1 MRTVTKKDEI
11 CVTAAGSLSPKI
23 AYAAKVLAE
32 LSEPTIVIKGT
43 GNSLSKVVTA
53 AEIVTRRFK
62 GLRQVVNLDDIEFVN
77 KREPLEEGLDK
88 IVEKRNTPTSRFGR
102 GSSGRCQL
110 PGWCRRP
117 SPRAPSARPAPAASP
132 RSWIPPSPVSFK
144 HGSAARPSV
153 AGASRWLS
161 YRLFRP
167 SSECAPSAARPA
179 ALQEAVP
186 ASLRVPA
193 DPVRASENNE
203 RWRQPYEDIERM

>member
-1 MRTVTKKDEI
+1 MRTVTEKDEI
-11 CVTAAGSLSPKI
+11 CVTAAGSLSPNI
-23 AYAAKVLAE
+23 AYAAKVFTE

-117 SPRAPSARPAPAASP
+117 SPRAPSARPASAASP
-132 RSWIPPSPVSFK
+132 RSWIPPSLVSFN

-167 SSECAPSAARPA
+167 SNERAPDVARPA
-179 ALQEAVP
+179 ALQKQCP
-186 ASLRVPA
+186 RL
-193 DPVRASENNE
+193 
-203 RWRQPYEDIERM
+203 